1 MKQISKTLAV
11 AILLLLSIAV
21 AHAETTIL
29 KGHVII
35 NGKEVAADYTKLSAS
50 TVMLGTGQN
59 ACVSQ

>member
-11 AILLLLSIAV
+11 AIMLLLSIAV

-35 NGKEVAADYTKLSAS
+35 NGKLR
-50 TVMLGTGQN
+50 
-59 ACVSQ
+59 